1 MDKTALNISSSS
13 SHLQVGLICHLLP
26 PTLPNPSPSSWCCS
40 KKNLL
45 VHGERDVSGGLR
57 RRHVEWGR
65 APWRRDQPRGV
76 ASVAQPAHGQRVQS
90 SPVARP
96 AQGRDTTGSGARYPA
111 ARPAQEHIH
120 VHAKTA
126 YTDVHKFILLSSR

>member
-26 PTLPNPSPSSWCCS
+26 PTLPDPSPGSWCCS

-45 VHGERDVSGGLR
+45 VRGERDVSGGWR

-65 APWRRDQPRGV
+65 APWRRDQSRGV
-76 ASVAQPAHGQRVQS
+76 ASVAQPAHGQSWRCGQLWCRA
-90 SPVARP
+90 PQWHDRLRGEIP
-96 AQGRDTTGSGARYPA
+96 SGAASPGAHTRTC
-111 ARPAQEHIH
+111 
-120 VHAKTA
+120 KNSL
-126 YTDVHKFILLSSR
+126 HKRA